1 MIRDAENAS
10 EMSLLGF
17 GAGQA
22 SFHGTMGSEEVVEF
36 YRNEMAARG
45 WQPNM
50 NLRSGGAM
58 LAYSKEGKTLLIG
71 IGQQQGETQL
81 TLTVGGLTR

>member
-1 MIRDAENAS
+1 MQKTRAKCPARVRR
-10 EMSLLGF
+10 
-17 GAGQA
+17 GAGEF
-22 SFHGTMGSEEVVEF
+22 SRHHGSEEVVEF

-50 NLRSGGAM
+50 NLRGGGAM